1 MTTTRTMTLGD
12 FALAGLLQ
20 AAAPVPALAHG
31 TGAAAHAAAPAA
43 VLPQLAE
50 VRRATA
56 GFHDVHAAI
65 GAGYAPFQDKNGI
78 YCIDHPTEGA
88 MGIHYVN
95 GGLVGDAVLEAT
107 KPEALIYAPMPDG
120 TLRLVGMEYIVFQS
134 AWHAVPG
141 NTQPPRLF
149 GQTFH
154 AGGADNRYGIPA
166 YYALHL
172 WLWDHNPSGL
182 FEDWNPTVRCP

>member
-1 MTTTRTMTLGD
+1 MTPRTITLAGLT
-12 FALAGLLQ
+12 LAGLLQ
-20 AAAPVPALAHG
+20 ASVPAPALAHG
-31 TGAAAHAAAPAA
+31 AGTGAGAAAHPP
-43 VLPQLAE
+43 VQTQLAE

-56 GFHDVHAAI
+56 RFHDVYTAI
-65 GAGYAPFQDKNGI
+65 ASGYAPFKDKDGI

-95 GGLVGDAVLEAT
+95 GSLVGDAVLDAT

-120 TLRLVGMEYIVFQS
+120 TMRMVGMEYIVFQA

-154 AGGADNRYGIPA
+154 AGNADNRYGIPA